1 MLDSKINWK
10 IPAVIINTSRKEH
23 KMKKIVFI
31 TSCFF
36 VISLVS
42 VCLALEGN
50 IEKGK
55 KLFSDPKLAEST
67 KNLAC
72 INCHTEKDTFKS
84 IPEGKEL
91 NFLINRCIAE
101 HMEGLGLSHESQE
114 MKDLK
119 SYIISRK
126 K

>member
-50 IEKGK
+50 IERGK
-55 KLFSDPKLAEST
+55 KLFSDPKLTEST

-72 INCHTEKDTFKS
+72 IDCHTEKDTFKS
-84 IPEGKEL
+84 VPEGKEL
-91 NFLINRCIAE
+91 NYLINICIAE
-101 HMEGLGLSHESQE
+101 HMEGVGLLHESQE

>member
-50 IEKGK
+50 IERGK
-55 KLFSDPKLAEST
+55 KLFSDPKLGEST

-84 IPEGKEL
+84 VPEGKEL
-91 NFLINRCIAE
+91 NYLINICIAE
-101 HMEGLGLSHESQE
+101 HMEGVGLLHESQE

-119 SYIISRK
+119 SYIISLK